1 MIIMITSIMI
11 KTIKGGTFVNF
22 LFQIEM
28 DIIRYMLMSIIF
40 FAIKYYSTDI
50 PGLLKKVILT
60 IICIVS

>member
-11 KTIKGGTFVNF
+11 KTIKGGTSFNF
-22 LFQIEM
+22 LFKIEM

-40 FAIKYYSTDI
+40 FGIKYYSTDI
-50 PGLLKKVILT
+50 SGLLKKVILT